1 MQSLHTYKSVVMDCE
16 LFKEYTNCEQ
26 YGEFYMT
33 HGEWKIKMKN
43 GEQKELTIKK

>member
-26 YGEFYMT
+26 YYWRILHDSWGMEN
-33 HGEWKIKMKN
+33 KN
-43 GEQKELTIKK
+43 EKWGTKRINN